1 MTKGKYKAAIIGVGF
16 IGGADQVSGDIL
28 GQLVSNMDGTHY
40 QAFDKHPCV
49 EIVAGS
55 SRDTGRR
62 ARFEKKSGAK
72 TYVDWREMID
82 KETAQPV
89 RVAFSTPCSSAATI

>member
-62 ARFEKKSGAK
+62 ARFEKKIRGK
-72 TYVDWREMID
+72 N
-82 KETAQPV
+82 V
-89 RVAFSTPCSSAATI
+89 RGLERND